1 MNGKSQNVTFYTLK
15 RSEKYLKK
23 HVGKVYIKKWMIM
36 SVTTVSNHFSTTY
49 AYDLNFLKIIVE
61 FKSNVK

>member
-1 MNGKSQNVTFYTLK
+1 
-15 RSEKYLKK
+15 
-23 HVGKVYIKKWMIM
+23 M

-61 FKSNVK
+61 FKVMLNNAKSLNCNVFLYMYVISKNEKYM